1 MSSTP
6 FSTASSTAPSTLS
19 STRPSTRPTTPF
31 RTLVRPGTFLRRV
44 LLADAATSAAVG
56 ACMAGAAGPLQR
68 LTGLPVSVLV
78 GAGLALFPYAAC
90 LLWLATR
97 PAVPRAAV
105 WAPIVLNVLWAIDC
119 AVLAFAGGFAPNALG
134 LAFLAVQAGTVLV
147 FAELEFI
154 GLRRCAIVAG

>member
-1 MSSTP
+1 MSSIL
-6 FSTASSTAPSTLS
+6 PSTS
-19 STRPSTRPTTPF
+19 VSTRFS
-31 RTLVRPGTFLRRV
+31 TLVRPGAFLRRV

-68 LTGLPVSVLV
+68 LTGLPASVLV
-78 GAGLALFPYAAC
+78 GAGLALFPYAAY

-119 AVLAFAGGFAPNALG
+119 AVLAFAAGIAPSTLG

-147 FAELEFI
+147 FAELEVV